1 MILIFVEREI
11 RRLHIINN
19 IYRNMIEKMF
29 RRKVEQ
35 CSNTYANKFLSCNVV
50 GKMDSN
56 TNTLKACKRE
66 SHVNNYEKY
75 VTC

>member
-1 MILIFVEREI
+1 
-11 RRLHIINN
+11 
-19 IYRNMIEKMF
+19 MIEKMF